1 MIDESEKLIEVM
13 EGVEGLT
20 NVRSN
25 AESKRQEVVIRLHPE
40 IAGLYAISAADVA
53 QAVST
58 AFGIQLSRGLQKPD
72 REYEV
77 WMGLKDG
84 RNATLADLSSLPLVT
99 SLGDVVTLQTV
110 AQLEIRDSIRSIRRE
125 NRETEVQI
133 QFDLDEGVTPE
144 EASTVVEAL
153 MEEYQLPPGYRSE
166 MGPGFTVDLEM
177 AQEML
182 INILF
187 AILLIYMLIA
197 ALFESLLFPLAVLVS
212 IVFSAV
218 GVFWFLFLTGTTF
231 TAMASTGMLLLTGI
245 VVNNGIVL
253 LSRIIQLRNE
263 GLSRADAILSSGRHR
278 LRPILM
284 TVCTTVAG
292 LLPLAVGDVRVGGL
306 GPSYFPMA
314 RTIIGGLVFS
324 TLITLVLLP
333 VIYVLLDDLKM
344 ATNRRWSATRRW
356 MRRI

>member
-1 MIDESEKLIEVM
+1 MMHLNTLITFFNANIQGIDVIYRAFKGDMPASQRIKVKRKLYSRLIMMAAMTLSYAQMMEDEDLYKDATPAQRLSNWFIPIGGTALRIPIPFEVGFIGKALP
-13 EGVEGLT
+13 EGVYNMAFSDRDASKTLKELYDMFL
-20 NVRSN
+20 RSMPLVN
-25 AESKRQEVVIRLHPE
+25 PG
-40 IAGLYAISAADVA
+40 AGLIPV
-53 QAVST
+53 
-58 AFGIQLSRGLQKPD
+58 PD
-72 REYEV
+72 
-77 WMGLKDG
+77 
-84 RNATLADLSSLPLVT
+84 LPT
-99 SLGDVVTLQTV
+99 
-110 AQLEIRDSIRSIRRE
+110 
-125 NRETEVQI
+125 
-133 QFDLDEGVTPE
+133 
-144 EASTVVEAL
+144 
-153 MEEYQLPPGYRSE
+153 
-166 MGPGFTVDLEM
+166 

-344 ATNRRWSATRRW
+344 ATNRRWSATRGW